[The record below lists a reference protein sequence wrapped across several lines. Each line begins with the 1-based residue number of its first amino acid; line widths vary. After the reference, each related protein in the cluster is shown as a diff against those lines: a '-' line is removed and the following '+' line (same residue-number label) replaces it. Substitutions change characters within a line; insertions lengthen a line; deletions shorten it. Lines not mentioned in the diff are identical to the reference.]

1 MKKHLLAGIVAIAV
15 AMGMASCKQKSEAPA
30 ADAGE
35 QAATEQVENAQ
46 LPSVEEI
53 VAKAKAEGANWSVDQ
68 WKSAAKDMMTALK
81 PMLLKLASMVEKMQK
96 EPDKVG
102 EVMSEMEGMKKDYEP
117 YEALMKEFEEVAR
130 ATENGKAVMD
140 DEEWGK
146 ALKKELGLPD
156 DM

>member
-30 ADAGE
+30 AAGE

-46 LPSVEEI
+46 QPSVEEI

-68 WKSAAKDMMTALK
+68 WKSATKDMMTAMK
-81 PMLLKLASMVEKMQK
+81 PMLLKIASMVERMEK
-96 EPDKVG
+96 EPDKMV
-102 EVMSEMEGMKKDYEP
+102 EIMSEMDGMKKEYEP
-117 YEALMKEFEEVAR
+117 YEALMNEFEAAAK

-140 DEEWGK
+140 DEAWGDE
-146 ALKKELGLPD
+146 LKKELGLPD